1 MRVFEANEN
10 IKNALNAFYVSDGY
24 HSDWSSIVRTF
35 FAIANDEINGSVKV
49 ERANFVSVFRGM
61 YISPYLQ
68 RSNLDTKL
76 IKHIEPILNV
86 TTSYCMSFSHLNKLY
101 AQIKFNLDSYPVYL
115 CKRYLEYEREGY
127 KIILMMRE
135 IAIQQSHKVYSLR

>member
-1 MRVFEANEN
+1 
-10 IKNALNAFYVSDGY
+10 
-24 HSDWSSIVRTF
+24 
-35 FAIANDEINGSVKV
+35 
-49 ERANFVSVFRGM
+49 M
-61 YISPYLQ
+61 YISLYFQ

-86 TTSYCMSFSHLNKLY
+86 TTYYCTSFSHLNKLY
-101 AQIKFNLDSYPVYL
+101 AQIKFNLDSDPVYL